1 MRKPSPHAPLGKAR
15 AAARFFA
22 CMAAVCALLLPL
34 RPAVAQTLRVE
45 DVLTLEYPNDWCDFG
60 ADNRYDE
67 ENSYYN
73 LAFIGGAGDTDLCL
87 SIDLCY
93 YEEYADIRLF
103 SSDAQIVD
111 DFAGWL
117 LEGGDGALLEIRQV
131 SPYRIPFVVLENR
144 EDGGTV
150 LYADTMTNGWDLT
163 LSAYAC
169 ADANSD
175 ALRPLTD
182 AERARFLEILDSLE
196 PLLN

>member
-45 DVLTLEYPNDWCDFG
+45 DVLTLEYPDDWCDFG
-60 ADNRYDE
+60 ADDLYDE
-67 ENSYYN
+67 EGNYYN
-73 LAFIGGAGDTDLCL
+73 LAFIGGASDTDLCL

-117 LEGGDGALLEIRQV
+117 LEGGDGALLEIRQD